1 MSDFDNRLEERFMSN
16 FKQFQ
21 KNIKSIGNVWSGNN
35 VYFNQ
40 MRDCYSAT
48 YRPNYPEGCTKDMII
63 QTIDRTGA
71 YNRGNY
77 ELIIWED
84 GKYISKYFDDVD
96 ELNQYFKQQ

>member
-1 MSDFDNRLEERFMSN
+1 MSD

-21 KNIKSIGNVWSGNN
+21 NSIKSIGNVWSGND

-48 YRPNYPEGCTKDMII
+48 YKPNYPDGSTKDMII
-63 QTIDRTGA
+63 QTIDH
-71 YNRGNY
+71 NRGNY

-84 GKYISKYFDDVD
+84 GKYTSKYFDNVD
-96 ELNQYFKQQ
+96 KLNQYFK